1 MLSVDEARRRILDA
15 MTPTAPECV
24 MLTEAA
30 GRVLAAPVMARRTQP
45 PADLSAMDGY
55 AVRAA
60 DVADVPVELRL
71 VGEVPAGSAYAERLG
86 AGEAVRIFTGA
97 PVPAGADAI
106 VIQEDTER
114 PAPDRVRV
122 LAASAVG
129 RHIRRAG
136 IDFRAGDPLLAA
148 GTRLAARHI
157 MLAAAADAPWLTVH
171 RRPRVALLATGDEL
185 VRPGEGVDPQ
195 AIVQSITLALAAFVA
210 ARGAMA
216 NDLGIARDNR
226 ESLHRLI
233 AGAAGADLLV
243 TVGGASV
250 GDYDLVRSGLA
261 EIGLELDFW
270 KIAQKPG
277 KPLLFGRLGKT
288 PMIGLPGN
296 PVSAMVCA
304 LLYLGPAIDRLGGG
318 TPRLPHRT
326 MGRCAED
333 LPANGPR
340 EAFLRAEI
348 AGEVDGLPLLSVQ
361 SLQDS
366 SLQSAL
372 VRADALLHRPADAP
386 ALKAGA
392 SVSAFLLDP
401 QPGA

>member
-24 MLTEAA
+24 MLTQAA
-30 GRVLAAPVMARRTQP
+30 GRVLAAPVTARRTQP

-60 DVADVPVELRL
+60 DVAEVPVELRL
-71 VGEVPAGSAYAERLG
+71 VGEAPAGGAYAGRLA

-97 PVPAGADAI
+97 PVPAGADTI
-106 VIQEDTER
+106 IIQEDTER
-114 PAPDRVRV
+114 PAPDRVRI
-122 LAASAVG
+122 LAASTVG
-129 RHIRRAG
+129 RHIRRTG
-136 IDFRAGDPLLAA
+136 IDFKAGDTLLAS

-171 RRPRVALLATGDEL
+171 RRPQVALLATGDEL
-185 VRPGEGVDPQ
+185 VRPGEGGDAQ
-195 AIVQSITLALAAFVA
+195 AIVQSITPALAAFVTD
-210 ARGAMA
+210 RGAVA
-216 NDLGIARDNR
+216 TDLGIARDNR

-233 AGAAGADLLV
+233 AGAAGTDLLI

-250 GDYDLVRSGLA
+250 GDYDLVRSGLE

-277 KPLLFGRLGKT
+277 KPLLFGRLGET

-304 LLYLGPAIDRLGGG
+304 LLYVGPAVDRLGGG
-318 TPRLPHRT
+318 VPRLPLKL
-326 MGRCAED
+326 MGRCAQD

-348 AGEVDGLPLLSVQ
+348 SGEVDGIPLFSVQ
-361 SLQDS
+361 GLQDS
-366 SLQSAL
+366 SLQSGL
-372 VRADALLHRPADAP
+372 VRADVFLHRPANAP
-386 ALKAGA
+386 ALKAGEA
-392 SVSAFLLDP
+392 VGALLLDP

>member
-1 MLSVDEARRRILDA
+1 MLSVDDARRRILDA
-15 MTPTAPECV
+15 MTPTAAEDV
-24 MLTEAA
+24 MLTEGA
-30 GRVLAAPVMARRTQP
+30 GRVLAAPVTARRTQP

-60 DVADVPVELRL
+60 DVAEVPVELRL
-71 VGEVPAGSAYAERLG
+71 VGEAPAGGAHKGRVE

-97 PVPAGADAI
+97 PVPAGADTI
-106 VIQEDTER
+106 VMQEDTER
-114 PAPDRVRV
+114 PRSDRVRI
-122 LAASAVG
+122 LAASPVG

-136 IDFRAGDPLLAA
+136 IDFRAGDTLFAP
-148 GTRLAARHI
+148 GTRLAARHL
-157 MLAAAADAPWLTVH
+157 MLAAAADAPWLRVH

-185 VRPGEGVDPQ
+185 VRPGAGGGEQ
-195 AIVQSITLALAAFVA
+195 AIVQSITPALAAFIT
-210 ARGAMA
+210 ARGAKA
-216 NDLGIARDNR
+216 HDLGIARDNR
-226 ESLHRLI
+226 ESLHALI
-233 AGAAGADLLV
+233 SGAEGADLLV

-250 GDYDLVRSGLA
+250 GDYDLVRSGLE
-261 EIGLELDFW
+261 EIGLEIDFW

-304 LLYLGPAIDRLGGG
+304 LLYVGPAVDRLGGG
-318 TPRLPHRT
+318 TPRLPFRLI
-326 MGRCAED
+326 GRCAED
-333 LPANGPR
+333 LPPNGPR

-348 AGEVDGLPLLSVQ
+348 AGEADELPLFSVQ

-372 VRADALLHRPADAP
+372 ARADALIHRPADAP
-386 ALKAGA
+386 ALKAGERVA
-392 SVSAFLLDP
+392 AFLLDP